1 MEINLHYYHIMHFL
15 YFASIYTKRQ
25 FMANFKLIYQKFLNL
40 ANAVEE
46 LSEFPT
52 LDPVEQKMLALL
64 SKYWSGKQK
73 ITVVEAMH
81 MTSEISTSTIFRY
94 LKKLRQ
100 KGYIELVVD
109 ELDNRVKYVSPTPMT
124 DSYFSKMGKLLL
136 KATS

>member
-1 MEINLHYYHIMHFL
+1 
-15 YFASIYTKRQ
+15 
-25 FMANFKLIYQKFLNL
+25 MANFKQIYQKLLNL

-52 LDPVEQKMLALL
+52 LDPVEQKMLSLL

-81 MTSEISTSTIFRY
+81 MTSDISTSTIFRY

-109 ELDNRVKYVSPTPMT
+109 DLDNRVKYVSPTPMT
-124 DSYFSKMGKLLL
+124 DSYFNKMGKLLL

>member
-1 MEINLHYYHIMHFL
+1 M
-15 YFASIYTKRQ
+15 S
-25 FMANFKLIYQKFLNL
+25 NFKQIYQKFLNL

-46 LSEFPT
+46 LAEFPA
-52 LDPVEQKMLALL
+52 LDPVEQKLLSCL

-81 MTSEISTSTIFRY
+81 MTTEISTSTVFRY

-109 ELDNRVKYVSPTPMT
+109 EFDNRVKYVSATSQT
-124 DSYFSKMGKLLL
+124 DSYFSKMGKMML
-136 KATS
+136 KATN

>member
-1 MEINLHYYHIMHFL
+1 
-15 YFASIYTKRQ
+15 
-25 FMANFKLIYQKFLNL
+25 MANFKLIYQKFLNL

-46 LSEFPT
+46 LSEFPP

-64 SKYWSGKQK
+64 SKYWSDKQR

-81 MTSEISTSTIFRY
+81 MTTEISTSTIFRY

-109 ELDNRVKYVSPTPMT
+109 EMDNRVKYVSATAQT
-124 DSYFSKMGKLLL
+124 DSYFNKMGKLML
-136 KATS
+136 KASS

>member
-1 MEINLHYYHIMHFL
+1 
-15 YFASIYTKRQ
+15 
-25 FMANFKLIYQKFLNL
+25 MANFKQIYQKFLNL
-40 ANAVEE
+40 ANAAEE

-52 LDPVEQKMLALL
+52 LDPVEQKMLSLL

-81 MTSEISTSTIFRY
+81 MTSDISTSTIFRY

-109 ELDNRVKYVSPTPMT
+109 DLDNRVKYVSPTPMT
-124 DSYFSKMGKLLL
+124 DSYFNKMGKLLL

>member
-1 MEINLHYYHIMHFL
+1 
-15 YFASIYTKRQ
+15 
-25 FMANFKLIYQKFLNL
+25 MANFKQIYQRFLNL
-40 ANAVEE
+40 ASAVEE
-46 LSEFPT
+46 LSEFPA

-81 MTSEISTSTIFRY
+81 MTSDISTSTIFRY

-109 ELDNRVKYVSPTPMT
+109 ELDNRVKYVSSTPMT
-124 DSYFSKMGKLLL
+124 DSYFSNMGKLLL

>member
-1 MEINLHYYHIMHFL
+1 
-15 YFASIYTKRQ
+15 
-25 FMANFKLIYQKFLNL
+25 MANFKQIYQRFLNL
-40 ANAVEE
+40 ASAVEE
-46 LSEFPT
+46 LSEFPA

-81 MTSEISTSTIFRY
+81 MTSDISTSTIFRY

-124 DSYFSKMGKLLL
+124 DSYFSKMGRLLL
-136 KATS
+136 KAAS

>member
-1 MEINLHYYHIMHFL
+1 MHPL
-15 YFASIYTKRQ
+15 CCLLRGALI
-25 FMANFKLIYQKFLNL
+25 ANFKQIYQRFLNL
-40 ANAVEE
+40 ASAVEE
-46 LSEFPT
+46 LSEFPA

-81 MTSEISTSTIFRY
+81 MTSDISTSTIFRY

>member
-1 MEINLHYYHIMHFL
+1 VILVIFIKGNL
-15 YFASIYTKRQ
+15 
-25 FMANFKLIYQKFLNL
+25 MANFKQIYQKFLNL
-40 ANAVEE
+40 ANAVEK
-46 LSEFPT
+46 LSEFPN

-81 MTSEISTSTIFRY
+81 MTTDISTSTIFRY

-109 ELDNRVKYVSPTPMT
+109 DFDNRVKYVSATAQT
-124 DSYFSKMGKLLL
+124 DSYFSKMGKIMI
-136 KATS
+136 KASS

>member
-1 MEINLHYYHIMHFL
+1 
-15 YFASIYTKRQ
+15 
-25 FMANFKLIYQKFLNL
+25 MANFKQIYQKFLNL

-46 LSEFPT
+46 LSEIPT
-52 LDPVEQKMLALL
+52 LDPVEQKMLSLL

-81 MTSEISTSTIFRY
+81 MTSDISTSTIFRY

-109 ELDNRVKYVSPTPMT
+109 DLDNRVKYVTPTPMT
-124 DSYFSKMGKLLL
+124 DSYFNKMGKLML

>member
-1 MEINLHYYHIMHFL
+1 
-15 YFASIYTKRQ
+15 
-25 FMANFKLIYQKFLNL
+25 MANFKQIYQKFLNL
-40 ANAVEE
+40 AIAVEE

-64 SKYWSGKQK
+64 SKYWLNKEK

-81 MTSEISTSTIFRY
+81 ITGQISTSTIFRY

-109 ELDNRVKYVSPTPMT
+109 EFDNRVKYVSSTPLT
-124 DSYFSKMGKLLL
+124 DSYFNKMGKLML
-136 KATS
+136 KASN

>member
-1 MEINLHYYHIMHFL
+1 
-15 YFASIYTKRQ
+15 
-25 FMANFKLIYQKFLNL
+25 MANFKQIYQKFLNL

-64 SKYWSGKQK
+64 SNYWSGKQK

-81 MTSEISTSTIFRY
+81 MTNDISTSTIFRY

-109 ELDNRVKYVSPTPMT
+109 ELDNRVKYVSSTAQT
-124 DSYFSKMGKLLL
+124 DIYFNKMGKLMV
-136 KATS
+136 KAAG

>member
-1 MEINLHYYHIMHFL
+1 
-15 YFASIYTKRQ
+15 
-25 FMANFKLIYQKFLNL
+25 MANFKQIYQKFLNL

-64 SKYWSGKQK
+64 SKHWSGKHK

-81 MTSEISTSTIFRY
+81 MTSDISTSTIFRY

-109 ELDNRVKYVSPTPMT
+109 ELDNRVKYVSPTTLT
-124 DSYFSKMGKLLL
+124 DSYFSKMGKLML
-136 KATS
+136 KAAS

>member
-1 MEINLHYYHIMHFL
+1 V
-15 YFASIYTKRQ
+15 
-25 FMANFKLIYQKFLNL
+25 ANFKQIYQRFLNL

-46 LSEFPT
+46 LSEFPA

-64 SKYWSGKQK
+64 SKHWSSKQK

-81 MTSEISTSTIFRY
+81 MTSDISTSTIFRY

-109 ELDNRVKYVSPTPMT
+109 EFDNRVKYVSATVLT
-124 DSYFSKMGKLLL
+124 DSYFNKMGKLML
-136 KATS
+136 KASS

>member
-1 MEINLHYYHIMHFL
+1 MIVIFPEFIKGKL
-15 YFASIYTKRQ
+15 
-25 FMANFKLIYQKFLNL
+25 MANFKQIYQKFLNL

-73 ITVVEAMH
+73 ITVVAAMH
-81 MTSEISTSTIFRY
+81 MTNEISTSTIFRY

-109 ELDNRVKYVSPTPMT
+109 DFDNRVKYVSATAQT
-124 DSYFSKMGKLLL
+124 DSYFNKMGKLMM

>member
-1 MEINLHYYHIMHFL
+1 MIVIFPEFIKGKL
-15 YFASIYTKRQ
+15 
-25 FMANFKLIYQKFLNL
+25 MANFKQIYQKFLNL

-46 LSEFPT
+46 LSEFPA

-73 ITVVEAMH
+73 ITVVEEMH
-81 MTSEISTSTIFRY
+81 MTNEISTSTIFRY

-109 ELDNRVKYVSPTPMT
+109 DFDNRVKYVSATSQT
-124 DSYFSKMGKLLL
+124 DSYFNKMGKLMM